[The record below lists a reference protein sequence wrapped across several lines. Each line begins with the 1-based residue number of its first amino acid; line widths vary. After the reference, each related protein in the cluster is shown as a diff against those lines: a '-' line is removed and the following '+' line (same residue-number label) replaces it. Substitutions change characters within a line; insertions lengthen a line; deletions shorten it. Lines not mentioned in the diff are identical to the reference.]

1 MKSLFY
7 FFERINY
14 ITSLFLAKK
23 VFIDALNLKE
33 TNNFKTFYIHMHNRD
48 EKVSRIFLYI
58 LTFIPFFKKEIL
70 THYLRKKLF
79 LEKDLRKKNYFR
91 FKKANSLFFKNNFL
105 KNNNFLSLNSFF
117 FNSFFFF
124 LISNFLITKTEKNA
138 FNFFYQ
144 ETSDHKI
151 LYFLNL
157 QFTSFFS
164 KNKHKNTIYFLN
176 SNKIKDFW
184 FFVKNIYVNDSIKR
198 ISVINPLNDLI
209 NLSNSFADRPA
220 KFENDEIKK
229 VLSLKDYSYLEA
241 SFFPKKVNTEDLDSS
256 KNFLIYLKNCS
267 VYFSK
272 KNYLYN
278 KGKFSRNRQTYK
290 TGVYL
295 CIWLTVLTVI
305 GLYFY
310 FYLMSIK
317 FTYFYILFL
326 FFVSLFFYKYYT
338 KKKNS
343 EYEEHSSLFNNL

>member
-1 MKSLFY
+1 M
-7 FFERINY
+7 
-14 ITSLFLAKK
+14 TSLFLAKK
-23 VFIDALNLKE
+23 VFIDSLNLKD
-33 TNNFKTFYIHMHNRD
+33 TNNFKTFYIHMYNRD
-48 EKVSRIFLYI
+48 EKVNRIFLYI
-58 LTFIPFFKKEIL
+58 LTYIPVFKKEIL

-79 LEKDLRKKNYFR
+79 LEKDLKKKNYFR
-91 FKKANSLFFKNNFL
+91 FKKANSLFFKKNFL
-105 KNNNFLSLNSFF
+105 KNNNFLKINNFF

-144 ETSDHKI
+144 ESDDYKI

-157 QFTSFFS
+157 QFINFFE
-164 KNKHKNTIYFLN
+164 KKKHKNTIYFLN

-184 FFVKNIYVNDSIKR
+184 FFVKNVYANDNMKR
-198 ISVINPLNDLI
+198 ISIISPLNDLI
-209 NLSNSFADRPA
+209 NLSNEFADRPA
-220 KFENDEIKK
+220 SLENVKK
-229 VLSLKDYSYLEA
+229 IRFFSLKDLTFLEN
-241 SFFPKKVNTEDLDSS
+241 SFFSKKVITEEANFS
-256 KNFLIYLKNCS
+256 KNFLIYLNNCS

-326 FFVSLFFYKYYT
+326 FFLGLFFYKFFT

-343 EYEEHSSLFNNL
+343 EYEEHSSLFNNI

>member
-105 KNNNFLSLNSFF
+105 KNNNFLSLNYFF

-176 SNKIKDFW
+176 SNKIKDF
-184 FFVKNIYVNDSIKR
+184 
-198 ISVINPLNDLI
+198 
-209 NLSNSFADRPA
+209 
-220 KFENDEIKK
+220 
-229 VLSLKDYSYLEA
+229 
-241 SFFPKKVNTEDLDSS
+241 
-256 KNFLIYLKNCS
+256 
-267 VYFSK
+267 
-272 KNYLYN
+272 
-278 KGKFSRNRQTYK
+278 
-290 TGVYL
+290 
-295 CIWLTVLTVI
+295 
-305 GLYFY
+305 
-310 FYLMSIK
+310 
-317 FTYFYILFL
+317 
-326 FFVSLFFYKYYT
+326 
-338 KKKNS
+338 
-343 EYEEHSSLFNNL
+343 